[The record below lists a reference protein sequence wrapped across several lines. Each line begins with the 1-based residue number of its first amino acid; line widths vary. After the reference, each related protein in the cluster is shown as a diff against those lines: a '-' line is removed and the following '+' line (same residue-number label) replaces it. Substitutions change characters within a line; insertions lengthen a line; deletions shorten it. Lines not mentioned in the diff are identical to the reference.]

1 MAKMQPRLALAS
13 LILALG
19 LNVGAG
25 PLHQAVTENDVES
38 IKSQIDN
45 GADIDQLGP
54 SWYEYGSPLH
64 LAVQA
69 NQQDIAQLL
78 IDQGAAVDVRDT
90 SDYTP
95 LHNAAWNGNL
105 EMVKLLLDSGADINA
120 RSYSGDTPLSCA
132 YRKKRTEVIQFIESR
147 LQSTAN

>member
-1 MAKMQPRLALAS
+1 MIMAKMQPRLALAS

-25 PLHQAVTENDVES
+25 PLHQAVTE
-38 IKSQIDN
+38 KSQIDN

-78 IDQGAAVDVRDT
+78 IDEGATVDVRDT

-105 EMVKLLLDSGADINA
+105 EMVKLLLDSGADIDA

-132 YRKKRTEVIQFIESR
+132 YRKKRTDVIQFIETR

>member
-1 MAKMQPRLALAS
+1 MIMTKMQPRLALAS
-13 LILALG
+13 LILALS
-19 LNVGAG
+19 LNVSAG
-25 PLHQAVTENDVES
+25 PLHQA
-38 IKSQIDN
+38 KSQIDN

-78 IDQGAAVDVRDT
+78 IDEGATVDVRDT

-105 EMVKLLLDSGADINA
+105 EMVKLLLDSGADIDA

-132 YRKKRTEVIQFIESR
+132 YRKKRTDVIQFIETR